1 MKGCEILGSLNS
13 FLCCAIWG
21 QDPVF
26 SHPEFSEFR
35 VGSGCSLVAVRWQ
48 AFFPFWVPSR
58 FTSSPS
64 AVATVDGEYDIVC
77 LLIWQEIFRS
87 SHMCSVAKSCP
98 ILCDPMNYSLL
109 GSMGMGLP
117 RQEYWDRVPFPPP
130 GDRPDQGME
139 VLSPALMSG
148 FFTTGPLVSP
158 FSHISPLCVGLP
170 SQSSYHNALSRVRC
184 AI

>member
-1 MKGCEILGSLNS
+1 MWDSGLTEIIPLLCYLGPGS
-13 FLCCAIWG
+13 C
-21 QDPVF
+21 VF
-26 SHPEFSEFR
+26 TSWVFSEFR

-48 AFFPFWVPSR
+48 VFFPSWVPSR

-64 AVATVDGEYDIVC
+64 AMAAVDGECDIIC
-77 LLIWQEIFRS
+77 LLIWQEIFHF

-98 ILCDPMNYSLL
+98 ILWDPVNYSLL
-109 GSMGMGLP
+109 GSVGMGLP
-117 RQEYWDRVPFPPP
+117 RQEYWDRVPFHPP
-130 GDRPDQGME
+130 GDLPDQGME

-170 SQSSYHNALSRVRC
+170 SQSSYHNALSRVCC